1 MRRSTN
7 DPLRTSVRYDA
18 DYSMQNFKEVAKDD
32 NKHTNRMR
40 RSANDLL
47 RTSVRQGAA
56 NSMQNFEEV
65 AKDHI

>member
-1 MRRSTN
+1 
-7 DPLRTSVRYDA
+7 
-18 DYSMQNFKEVAKDD
+18 MQNFKEVAKDD